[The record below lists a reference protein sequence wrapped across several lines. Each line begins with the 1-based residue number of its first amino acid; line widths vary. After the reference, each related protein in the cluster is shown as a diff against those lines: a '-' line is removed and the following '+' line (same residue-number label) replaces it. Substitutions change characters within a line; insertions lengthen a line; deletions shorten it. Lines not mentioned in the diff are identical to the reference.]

1 VAAEQTAGALG
12 VPLSCRYRLP
22 PDGARPHRAGHVLSR
37 PALLSFAAESGK
49 CSKPWHPR
57 AFFPSERSAAR
68 LAHQS
73 GGLGVASSNLAAP
86 TSTQRCRF
94 ISRNYLQLLANHPPV
109 AYTSA
114 YTDGCCG
121 WSLCA
126 GTPMAT
132 LPPESGSQT
141 MCERNRDSVTDSASR
156 RNSLPRANKGAAEAK
171 RMFGEWDA
179 EVAKRNAATLG
190 RRGGR
195 VRRTCKRTSEHR

>member
-1 VAAEQTAGALG
+1 MRRGGKATGRSAAPTAI
-12 VPLSCRYRLP
+12 SP
-22 PDGARPHRAGHVLSR
+22 PPPSARRFARSHGAGHVLSR
-37 PALLSFAAESGK
+37 SALLSFAAESGK

-86 TSTQRCRF
+86 TSTQRCRL

-114 YTDGCCG
+114 HKDGCCG

-126 GTPMAT
+126 GTAMAT
-132 LPPESGSQT
+132 LLPESGSQT

-156 RNSLPRANKGAAEAK
+156 RNS
-171 RMFGEWDA
+171 
-179 EVAKRNAATLG
+179 
-190 RRGGR
+190 
-195 VRRTCKRTSEHR
+195 